1 MKNYFF
7 LGFSS
12 FTTKIVF
19 HFVYFTMNVGKTSPQ
34 FSVQLLLLRQPK
46 QNDKFLKKTLFF
58 FLRQWSQHSVLLAT
72 NCHLLRIV
80 AHNELL
86 LVRNCSPSPPIK
98 NWESAPT
105 QKISKSKRRLRTNI
119 CTRFL
124 RPHCTNFPQATSY
137 VNFHFV
143 SIFICAIS
151 RLFGLENKGSIR
163 ENIRNKRTESKT
175 SCHYVDNF
183 SSFHLA

>member
-1 MKNYFF
+1 MKNNFF
-7 LGFSS
+7 VGFSRS

-19 HFVYFTMNVGKTSPQ
+19 HFVYFTMNVGKISPQ
-34 FSVQLLLLRQPK
+34 FSVQLLLSHQPK
-46 QNDKFLKKTLFF
+46 QNDKCLKKKLVLIFKTM
-58 FLRQWSQHSVLLAT
+58 VLLAT

-80 AHNELL
+80 AHNEVLP
-86 LVRNCSPSPPIK
+86 VTNCSPSPPIK
-98 NWESAPT
+98 NCESAPT
-105 QKISKSKRRLRTNI
+105 QKISKSRRRLRTNI

-151 RLFGLENKGSIR
+151 RLFGLENKRSVR